1 MRYSIWRVSP
11 GEEPFALTTV
21 GATRDRQRALAK
33 AESYNERLK
42 LSDPQSPDRFVAR
55 DEKGRELKSAS

>member
-1 MRYSIWRVSP
+1 MRYSIWRIGP
-11 GEEPFALTTV
+11 GGQEFALTTV

-33 AESYNERLK
+33 ADAYNERLK

-55 DEKGRELKSAS
+55 DEKGRELKSA